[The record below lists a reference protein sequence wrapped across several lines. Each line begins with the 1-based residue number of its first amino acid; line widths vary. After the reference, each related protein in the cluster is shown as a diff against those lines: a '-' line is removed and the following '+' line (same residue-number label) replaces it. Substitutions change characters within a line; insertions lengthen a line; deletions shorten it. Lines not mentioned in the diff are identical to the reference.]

1 MLICPYQGIS
11 DGLKG
16 AGFSPEIHDLNYF
29 QDDYGLKSTE
39 GDEDEDEDE
48 EDDADDDGDDEDK
61 DDGESDDIGGSEGYE
76 IIEGGGDE
84 FDDEN

>member
-1 MLICPYQGIS
+1 MLIYSCQGIS

-39 GDEDEDEDE
+39 SDDDDE
-48 EDDADDDGDDEDK
+48 EDDADDDGDDDDK

-76 IIEGGGDE
+76 MIEGGGDE

>member
-48 EDDADDDGDDEDK
+48 EDDADDGDDEDK